1 MENEIR
7 AVLVPVEEERK
18 LLLPNAMVAEVMS
31 LRDIEAYDNVDEWV
45 LGKVSW
51 RGWDLPLIDFAVLT
65 GGDKS
70 ELQSKGYNIAV
81 LKCIN
86 SPDVL
91 PYFGVLSR
99 GIPKLQV
106 VSRGDMQLH
115 EDKSINHNAI
125 ASLVSIHDET
135 ADIPNM
141 NYLEQSLIVVTQ

>member
-7 AVLVPVEEERK
+7 AVLVPVEEDRK

-31 LRDIEAYDNVDEWV
+31 LRDLEPYENVDEWV
-45 LGKVSW
+45 LGKVTW
-51 RGWDLPLIDFAVLT
+51 RGWDLPVVDFAVLT
-65 GGDKS
+65 GGKKIERLDKS
-70 ELQSKGYNIAV
+70 FNVAV

-86 SPDVL
+86 TPEKL
-91 PYFGVLSR
+91 AYFAVLSR

-115 EDKSINHNAI
+115 EDKTINHNAI
-125 ASLVSIHDET
+125 ASLVSIHEET